1 MKKIVVLFLLSAFM
15 LSSFGQDEVI
25 VAPEKNVLKVNTLSL
40 IIGTGSIFYERKV
53 SDLASAQMGVGFMN
67 YNLGDFKF
75 TGLILTP
82 EAKFYIRKNAI
93 DGFYISPYLRYN
105 QYGYKSD
112 DGGED
117 EGKFSSVG
125 GGVAF
130 GRQWIFRKG
139 FVIDFFFGG
148 HYTDG
153 SLDIQQGGE
162 PEEITKFEGFKTR
175 VGLAVGFAF

>member
-1 MKKIVVLFLLSAFM
+1 MKKSILLIVLSA
-15 LSSFGQDEVI
+15 LAINSFAQSEVV

-40 IIGTGSIFYERKV
+40 IVGTGSIFYEREV
-53 SDLASAQMGVGFMN
+53 SDFAAAQMGVGYMS

-75 TGLILTP
+75 RGLILTP
-82 EAKFYIRKNAI
+82 ECKFYIRKNAI
-93 DGFYISPYLRYN
+93 DGFYVSPYLRYN
-105 QYGYKSD
+105 QYNYESD
-112 DGGED
+112 EGAD

-130 GRQWIFRKG
+130 GRQWIFKKG

-153 SLDIQQGGE
+153 SVNIQQGSE
-162 PEEITKFEGFKTR
+162 PEDI
-175 VGLAVGFAF
+175 